1 MKGTMKKRDAL
12 LAAKPKKRNKGGESG
27 NPSKAEN
34 SLCPTIELLISTKS
48 SRASFK
54 GRSRSRKN

>member
-1 MKGTMKKRDAL
+1 MKGRMKKRDAL

-34 SLCPTIELLISTKS
+34 SLCPTIELLINTKS

>member
-34 SLCPTIELLISTKS
+34 SLCPTTELLISTKS

-54 GRSRSRKN
+54 SRL

>member
-1 MKGTMKKRDAL
+1 MKGTIKKKGL

>member
-34 SLCPTIELLISTKS
+34 SLCPTTELLISNKS

-54 GRSRSRKN
+54 GRL